1 MKQYTMFFK
10 PEDRQRLEKLCV
22 AIGLS
27 PERGKSNAISR
38 LINRARV
45 NGTTLELDELPNN
58 ESLEYLRKQFAGM
71 ARVGGN
77 LNQLV
82 RLLEIKRIRLDTGEN
97 DELDVDADFL
107 VAILQEM
114 NKEIDNIKA
123 AINTFTRK
131 Y

>member
-38 LINRARV
+38 LINSARV

-58 ESLEYLRKQFAGM
+58 ESLEFLRAEFARM

-82 RLLEIKRIRLDTGEN
+82 RLLEVKRIRLDTGEN

-107 VAILQEM
+107 VAILKEL
-114 NKEIDNIKA
+114 NKEVDNIKD

>member
-1 MKQYTMFFK
+1 MSLFSMVMH
-10 PEDRQRLEKLCV
+10 PEDRHKLEKIC
-22 AIGLS
+22 AAMNLS
-27 PERGKSNAISR
+27 PHQGKSNAIRR
-38 LINRARV
+38 LINLTRV
-45 NGTTLELDELPNN
+45 EGKTAELDALPNN
-58 ESLEYLRKQFAGM
+58 ESLEYLRKEFAGM